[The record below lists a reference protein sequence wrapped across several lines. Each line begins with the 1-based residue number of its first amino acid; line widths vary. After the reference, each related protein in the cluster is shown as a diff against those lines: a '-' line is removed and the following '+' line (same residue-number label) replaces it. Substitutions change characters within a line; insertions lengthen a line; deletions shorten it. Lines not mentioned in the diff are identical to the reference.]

1 MRVVTHVAIYFA
13 STKRDRHA
21 IGAAVV
27 AADVVVADDAGVL
40 DRHAPMAMAK
50 VTAAVAEGGL
60 DDFSFL
66 PAQLATAEV
75 FPCPVVLFL
84 HHRIDSVI

>member
-1 MRVVTHVAIYFA
+1 MRAVTHVAIYIVPTIRA
-13 STKRDRHA
+13 RHA
-21 IGAAVV
+21 IN
-27 AADVVVADDAGVL
+27 ADVVVADDAGVL

>member
-1 MRVVTHVAIYFA
+1 MAIHIV
-13 STKRDRHA
+13 STIRDRHA
-21 IGAAVV
+21 IG
-27 AADVVVADDAGVL
+27 ADVVVADDAGVL
-40 DRHAPMAMAK
+40 DNAPMVMAK